1 MEVTVLHN
9 FSSRFTRL
17 LGAVVVA
24 FSLAACGGG
33 GDQAVDNPNNAGNHS
48 GGEGATPV
56 QPVEPTGQ
64 GALKASTL
72 LGTISPTDISAA
84 LATNDALIPGLAP
97 RYAVTS
103 YRLEYTTIGA
113 DGQLVRASGLVSV
126 PIKAAG
132 TTSPVLS
139 YQHGTIFR
147 DAEAPS
153 NNAVASEATV
163 AMASLGYIVLASD
176 YVGYGVSKGT
186 PHPYLMSAPTAASV
200 IDFLTAAKTW
210 RTQQGVA
217 DNQQLFMTGYSEGG
231 YATMAAHRAMQ
242 TQNSVHLKQLRAVVP
257 GAGPYNVQVTLDS
270 LIDLVR
276 QENRLLGGLISPGFL
291 RYMGATTQ
299 REVRRAL
306 LRELT
311 PDGAD
316 AVIDGKFL
324 DNFLADDIDAIARVS
339 NVHDWRPQLPVT
351 LYHGRDDRTVP
362 YTSSTSTLAAM
373 QAQGAGEQV
382 SLTDCPAKPSSH
394 IGCVPSFLSF
404 MLSTLAPIAQN
415 L

>member
-1 MEVTVLHN
+1 M
-9 FSSRFTRL
+9 
-17 LGAVVVA
+17 
-24 FSLAACGGG
+24 
-33 GDQAVDNPNNAGNHS
+33 
-48 GGEGATPV
+48 
-56 QPVEPTGQ
+56 
-64 GALKASTL
+64 
-72 LGTISPTDISAA
+72 
-84 LATNDALIPGLAP
+84 
-97 RYAVTS
+97 
-103 YRLEYTTIGA
+103 
-113 DGQLVRASGLVSV
+113 
-126 PIKAAG
+126 
-132 TTSPVLS
+132 
-139 YQHGTIFR
+139 
-147 DAEAPS
+147 
-153 NNAVASEATV
+153 
-163 AMASLGYIVLASD
+163 
-176 YVGYGVSKGT
+176 
-186 PHPYLMSAPTAASV
+186 
-200 IDFLTAAKTW
+200 
-210 RTQQGVA
+210 
-217 DNQQLFMTGYSEGG
+217 
-231 YATMAAHRAMQ
+231 
-242 TQNSVHLKQLRAVVP
+242 
-257 GAGPYNVQVTLDS
+257 QVTLDR

-306 LRELT
+306 LRALA

-373 QAQGAGEQV
+373 QAQGAGDLV

-404 MLSTLAPIAQN
+404 VLSTLAPVAQN

>member
-1 MEVTVLHN
+1 MGGVVL
-9 FSSRFTRL
+9 
-17 LGAVVVA
+17 A
-24 FSLAACGGG
+24 FSLVACGGGG
-33 GDQAVDNPNNAGNHS
+33 GDQAIDNQSNAGNNS
-48 GGEGATPV
+48 GGSVTTPIP
-56 QPVEPTGQ
+56 PVEPTGQ
-64 GALKASTL
+64 GALKASTP
-72 LGTISPTDISAA
+72 LGTIAPADISAA
-84 LATNDALIPGLAP
+84 LAANDALIPGLTP

-113 DGQLVRASGLVSV
+113 DGQWVRASGLVSV
-126 PIKAAG
+126 PVKAAG

-153 NNAVASEATV
+153 NNAVASEVVV

-176 YVGYGVSKGT
+176 YVGYGVSKGK
-186 PHPYLMSAPTAASV
+186 PHPYLISAPTAASV
-200 IDFLTAAKTW
+200 VDFLTAAKTW
-210 RTQQGVA
+210 RTQQGIA

-242 TQNSVHLKQLRAVVP
+242 TDNSAHLKNLRAVVP

-270 LIDLVR
+270 LINVVR
-276 QENRLLGGLISPGFL
+276 QENRLLGALISPGFL

-311 PDGAD
+311 PEGAD

-324 DNFLADDIDAIARVS
+324 DNFLADDVDAMARDS
-339 NVHDWRPQLPVT
+339 NVHDWRPQLPVY

-373 QAQGAGEQV
+373 QAQGAGNSV
-382 SLTDCPAKPSSH
+382 SLTDCPATPSSH
-394 IGCVPSFLSF
+394 IGCVPPSWASCSAQSHWSHRTCNLANG
-404 MLSTLAPIAQN
+404 LTLA
-415 L
+415 LTTT